1 MSEQEGQG
9 TVLVKLLGQL
19 RSRFDPQLS
28 KDEIR
33 RMRTIWWEATGGD
46 WTTIDNKIRRI
57 AIELHEQGGEHRY
70 LTRAIFEAATGR
82 EL

>member
-1 MSEQEGQG
+1 
-9 TVLVKLLGQL
+9 
-19 RSRFDPQLS
+19 
-28 KDEIR
+28 
-33 RMRTIWWEATGGD
+33 MRTIWWEATSGD
-46 WTTIDNKIRRI
+46 WATIDNKIRRI